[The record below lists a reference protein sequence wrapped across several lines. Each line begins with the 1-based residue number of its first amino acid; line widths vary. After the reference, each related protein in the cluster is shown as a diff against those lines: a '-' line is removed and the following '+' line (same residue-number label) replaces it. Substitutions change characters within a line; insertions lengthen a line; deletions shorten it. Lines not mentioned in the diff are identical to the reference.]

1 MKLVLLGTGGYFP
14 TAKRQTACLML
25 PEVGVVLDAGT
36 GMYRLGRNLQ
46 TSRLD
51 IFLTH
56 AHLDHI
62 AGLTYLINLVSK
74 DVLSATTVHGE
85 ASKLDAVREH
95 LFAKDIFPVPPTFR
109 FQPLCDKIALPRGG
123 TLSYFPLTH
132 PGGSLGYRLDWPD
145 SSLAYV
151 TDTTAVPGA
160 DYIERIRGVDVLVH
174 EAYFAD
180 DDNDLSAL
188 TGHSSL
194 SNVMTLAAEAGVERV
209 VLTHIDPLIEND
221 NVYDLTSARVKFQQ
235 LMLGY
240 DGLEIEF

>member
-14 TAKRQTACLML
+14 TTKRQTACLML

-36 GMYRLGRNLQ
+36 GIYRLARNLR
-46 TSRLD
+46 TNRLD

-62 AGLTYLINLVSK
+62 AGLTYLLNLVSK

-85 ASKLDAVREH
+85 AAKLDAIREH
-95 LFAKDIFPVPPTFR
+95 LFATEIFPVPPAFR
-109 FQPLCDKIALPRGG
+109 FEALREKTPLPQGG
-123 TLSYFPLTH
+123 TLTFFPLTH

-151 TDTTAVPGA
+151 TDTTAIASA

-180 DDNDLSAL
+180 DEDNLPAI

-194 SNVMTLAAEAGVERV
+194 PSVVELAAQAGVERLI
-209 VLTHIDPLIEND
+209 LTHIDPQIEND
-221 NVYDLTSARVKFQQ
+221 NVFDLASARSKFQNV
-235 LMLGY
+235 MLGY

>member
-46 TSRLD
+46 TRRLD

-56 AHLDHI
+56 VHLDHI
-62 AGLTYLINLVSK
+62 AGLTYLLNLVPEE
-74 DVLSATTVHGE
+74 VLSATTVHGE
-85 ASKLDAVREH
+85 AAKLEAVRMH
-95 LFAKDIFPVPPTFR
+95 LFATEIFPVPPAFQ
-109 FQPLCDKIALPRGG
+109 FQPLGDKTPLPRGG
-123 TLSYFPLTH
+123 TLSHFPLSH
-132 PGGSLGYRLDWPD
+132 PGGSLGYRLDWPE

-160 DYIERIRGVDVLVH
+160 SYIEQIRGVDVLVH
-174 EAYFAD
+174 EAYFTD
-180 DDNDLSAL
+180 DDNDLPAI

-194 SNVMTLAAEAGVERV
+194 PNVVQVAAEAGVQRLI
-209 VLTHIDPLIEND
+209 LTHIDPQIEND
-221 NVYDLTSARVKFQQ
+221 NVFDLVSARSNIEQI
-235 LMLGY
+235 MLGY

>member
-62 AGLTYLINLVSK
+62 AGLTYLINLVTK
-74 DVLSATTVHGE
+74 EVLSSTTVHGD
-85 ASKLDAVREH
+85 AAKLDAVRAH
-95 LFAKDIFPVPPTFR
+95 LFATDIFPVPPTFQ
-109 FQPLCDKIALPRGG
+109 FQPLYEKAALPRGG
-123 TLSYFPLTH
+123 TLTCFPLTH

-160 DYIERIRGVDVLVH
+160 DYIDRIRGVDVLVH
-174 EAYFAD
+174 EAYFTDD
-180 DDNDLSAL
+180 DDNLPEI

-194 SNVMTLAAEAGVERV
+194 PNVLNVAAEAGVQRLI
-209 VLTHIDPLIEND
+209 LTHIDPQIEND
-221 NVYDLTSARVKFQQ
+221 NVFDLESARPKSQHV
-235 LMLGY
+235 MLGY

>member
-46 TSRLD
+46 TKRLD

-62 AGLTYLINLVSK
+62 AGLTYLLNLVPK
-74 DVLSATTVHGE
+74 DVQAATTVHGD
-85 ASKLDAVREH
+85 ATKLDAVREH
-95 LFAKDIFPVPPTFR
+95 LFAKDIFPIPPAFQ
-109 FQPLCDKIALPRGG
+109 FQPLAENTPLPRGG
-123 TLSYFPLTH
+123 TLTHFPLTH

-160 DYIERIRGVDVLVH
+160 TYVEQIRGVDVLVH
-174 EAYFAD
+174 EAYFTD
-180 DDNDLSAL
+180 DDDDLPAI

-194 SNVMTLAAEAGVERV
+194 PNVVQLAQEAGVQRL
-209 VLTHIDPLIEND
+209 VLTHIDPTIEND
-221 NVYDLTSARVKFQQ
+221 NVFDLASARLKIENI
-235 LMLGY
+235 MLGY